1 MLRQLAR
8 NLYKAAF
15 LIWQT
20 RGAPIP
26 NTAPISCRF
35 SSSTKKSCRTIASRS
50 DNCDSCW
57 VSNALTLLA
66 PVPSRSAVFDSNG
79 ISAAQHTRVGSS
91 TGTAVDVRIISATHC
106 DMDAAIADGRFRQD
120 LFFRLGVVLVHVPA
134 LAERRE
140 DIPLLIR
147 HFQKGKP
154 SGAIAHFDQTALE
167 KLMVHGWPG
176 NVRELRNVVERA
188 GVLYGGEMLNGDDV
202 DLLLANAAPPLD
214 TQRERSALPPMSFVP
229 AGNAPSKDQPIDLRQ
244 EIEAIELERITMA
257 LELADGIVSEAA
269 RLLTLKRTT
278 LIEKMRKYG
287 VQAVA

>member
-57 VSNALTLLA
+57 VSNAL
-66 PVPSRSAVFDSNG
+66 
-79 ISAAQHTRVGSS
+79 
-91 TGTAVDVRIISATHC
+91 
-106 DMDAAIADGRFRQD
+106 
-120 LFFRLGVVLVHVPA
+120 
-134 LAERRE
+134 
-140 DIPLLIR
+140 
-147 HFQKGKP
+147 
-154 SGAIAHFDQTALE
+154 
-167 KLMVHGWPG
+167 
-176 NVRELRNVVERA
+176 
-188 GVLYGGEMLNGDDV
+188 
-202 DLLLANAAPPLD
+202 
-214 TQRERSALPPMSFVP
+214 
-229 AGNAPSKDQPIDLRQ
+229 NAPSKDQPIDLRQ

-278 LIEKMRKYG
+278 LIEKMRKDG